1 RAAAGRGVGPAQ
13 PGPGRDGGDLALL
26 RHPPEARRLGM
37 AGTLFVVGTPI
48 GNVGDL
54 SARAAATLAAVD
66 VIACEDT
73 RRTGRLLQ
81 RLNVPARLVSF
92 FEGNEASRVPEL
104 VKLLDEQHDVALVS
118 DAGMPGISNPGY

>member
-1 RAAAGRGVGPAQ
+1 LARRAAARRGVGPAQ

-26 RHPPEARRLGM
+26 RRPPEARRVGM

-81 RLNVPARLVSF
+81 RLGVRARLLSLY
-92 FEGNEASRVPEL
+92 EGNEDARVPEL
-104 VKLLDEQHDVALVS
+104 VKILDDDVDVAVVT
-118 DAGMPGISNPGY
+118 DAGMPG